1 MMGWGVGAGGV
12 LVFYTALTIINVV
25 FLAIMGA
32 MYGPVILKVL
42 GIH

>member
-1 MMGWGVGAGGV
+1 
-12 LVFYTALTIINVV
+12 VFYTALTIINVV
-25 FLAIMGA
+25 FLAVMGA